1 MNELNKD
8 RLELRKVK
16 AIENVAKELRA
27 LNDILKECKEQKV
40 FEEKK
45 KEVIDPLEA
54 MGIYTLNLNE

>member
-16 AIENVAKELRA
+16 AIENVAKELRT
-27 LNDILKECKEQKV
+27 LNDILKECKEPKG

-45 KEVIDPLEA
+45 IYF
-54 MGIYTLNLNE
+54 GILTYLHIVKY